1 MCSVHSIQFVKLT
14 FPAKIWFVKTSTR
27 IMKYK
32 SRVLKS
38 NPDLK
43 WFISIKKDGEV
54 ISNKKER
61 VELFNQNFINIMETS
76 SEKKPSLGDSLNA
89 SQDELTIK

>member
-1 MCSVHSIQFVKLT
+1 MCSVHSIQFVKLA

-27 IMKYK
+27 IVKYK
-32 SRVLKS
+32 SRVLKL

-54 ISNKKER
+54 ISNKKEG